1 MRRNAFLLVPLAAL
15 VLAACAGS
23 ADGADDARTVEVRMF
38 DDMRYDPAAF
48 EVSAGETIRFEVSN
62 DGAVPH
68 ELFIGDTAAHED
80 HAAEMREAEHADDAH
95 DNPAAVTVEPGETGS
110 LTYTFTEAGELLAG
124 CHEPGHYEAGMVAPI
139 TVHP

>member
-15 VLAACAGS
+15 VLAACAGGTDKS
-23 ADGADDARTVEVRMF
+23 DDARTVEVRMF
-38 DDMRYDPAAF
+38 DDMRYDPAEF
-48 EVSAGETIRFEVSN
+48 EFTAGEIVRFEVIN

-68 ELFIGDTAAHED
+68 ELFIGTTAEHEA

-95 DNPAAVTVEPGETGS
+95 DDPAAVTVAPGETGS
-110 LTYTFTEAGELLAG
+110 LTYTFAEAGELLAA